1 MPIEP
6 IMSVRKVKQDF
17 RKRSGSENEYEA
29 IKTIN
34 NNIYKKKQ
42 NVSLKNVAR
51 KVMKK
56 SAGSIDLL
64 GDPQQKSNF
73 QTKENDAYLVS
84 VGYFNLNIANS
95 NIVIIQYF
103 LKCWSFVH
111 SANVS
116 NNHRLCCC
124 FVVILKTEE
133 PFAKCL

>member
-17 RKRSGSENEYEA
+17 RKLSDSESEYEA
-29 IKTIN
+29 IKTVN
-34 NNIYKKKQ
+34 NNIYEKKQ

-64 GDPQQKSNF
+64 GDARQKSNF

-84 VGYFNLNIANS
+84 VGYFMTKT
-95 NIVIIQYF
+95 IVRI
-103 LKCWSFVH
+103 
-111 SANVS
+111 
-116 NNHRLCCC
+116 
-124 FVVILKTEE
+124 T
-133 PFAKCL
+133 